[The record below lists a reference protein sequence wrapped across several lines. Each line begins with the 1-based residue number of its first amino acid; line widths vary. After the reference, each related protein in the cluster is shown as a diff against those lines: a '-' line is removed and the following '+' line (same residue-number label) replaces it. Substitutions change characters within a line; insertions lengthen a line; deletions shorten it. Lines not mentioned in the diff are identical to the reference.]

1 MFVNIILEGV
11 IQMILESVV
20 KIIIEGVLKVIIVKA
35 RDSSRPSFRS
45 MEGVQKVIKLSR
57 SSSSI

>member
-11 IQMILESVV
+11 IQIILESVD
-20 KIIIEGVLKVIIVKA
+20 KIIIEGVLKVIIYV